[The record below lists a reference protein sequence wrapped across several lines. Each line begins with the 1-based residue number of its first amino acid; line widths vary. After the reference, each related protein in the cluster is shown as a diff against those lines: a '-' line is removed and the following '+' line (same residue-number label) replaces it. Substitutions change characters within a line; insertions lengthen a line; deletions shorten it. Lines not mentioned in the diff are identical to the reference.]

1 MLFYIGI
8 WSGVF
13 MFKIWGGCKEQTATK
28 IVVFSYDWLFTLFLV
43 LTISSISLSFIYNL
57 PQSRAR
63 GQNLWMSRPIF
74 CRILWRCANCFLNFK
89 CDLPEIFCFQELD
102 WSAAKLESEVS
113 FLWTLLQTL
122 SNVLL
127 SITML
132 TCSSISI
139 YICVAR
145 TILKLSPGSG
155 CPLPEVGRRRRR
167 TVMKILTGT
176 LRQTWWEESSSSSWF
191 PRYQQ

>member
-1 MLFYIGI
+1 MIGF
-8 WSGVF
+8 VP
-13 MFKIWGGCKEQTATK
+13 C
-28 IVVFSYDWLFTLFLV
+28 TLFLV

-139 YICVAR
+139 YICVAT
-145 TILKLSPGSG
+145 TILKLSPGIRMSSARG
-155 CPLPEVGRRRRR
+155 EKKKEEDSDEDLDRDIEANLVRRIVLIILVCSLSTLINTISRSSDFGLRWHPTRFLGWDER
-167 TVMKILTGT
+167 TKC
-176 LRQTWWEESSSSSWF
+176 
-191 PRYQQ
+191 